1 MKIQNDI
8 YLAPKER
15 FPEDELDRHI
25 LYRQLKSG
33 EDRVARDEE
42 PEETQELD
50 PDEPS
55 AEEMD
60 CADEQAERMAQR
72 WNGGAQ

>member
-1 MKIQNDI
+1 MNESKQ
-8 YLAPKER
+8 LAYAEKLANR
-15 FPEDELDRHI
+15 
-25 LYRQLKSG
+25 
-33 EDRVARDEE
+33 E

-60 CADEQAERMAQR
+60 RADEQAERMAQR

>member
-1 MKIQNDI
+1 MKARNDI

-15 FPEDELDRHI
+15 FPD
-25 LYRQLKSG
+25 
-33 EDRVARDEE
+33 E
-42 PEETQELD
+42 PEETLELD

-60 CADEQAERMAQR
+60 RADEQAERMANR

>member
-1 MKIQNDI
+1 MKARNDI

-55 AEEMD
+55 ADEMD
-60 CADEQAERMAQR
+60 RADERAAYRR
-72 WNGGAQ
+72 NGRGEG